1 MLFVATAEIKD
12 EEMRRRIET
21 HKRSRPSSWRTL
33 EVSDHIGSRIKEDIG
48 EAKVVIVDC
57 ITLLVNNILCRY
69 TDQAGE
75 QTDIGLIEEEVKLET
90 NELIDCMKDIE
101 ADFIVVTNE
110 VGTGLIPVNPMG
122 RLYRDLLGRAN
133 QMLARHADQVYLLVA
148 GLPVRLKPSVY

>member
-1 MLFVATAEIKD
+1 
-12 EEMRRRIET
+12 MRRRIEA

-33 EVSDHIGSRIKEDIG
+33 EVSDHIGSQIKENIG
-48 EAKVVIVDC
+48 EAGVVIVDC

-75 QTDIGLIEEEVKLET
+75 QIDAGLIEEEVKLET
-90 NELIDCMKDIE
+90 NELIDCMKHTE

-110 VGTGLIPVNPMG
+110 VGTGLIPINPMG

-148 GLPVRLKPSVY
+148 GLPVRLKPPTY